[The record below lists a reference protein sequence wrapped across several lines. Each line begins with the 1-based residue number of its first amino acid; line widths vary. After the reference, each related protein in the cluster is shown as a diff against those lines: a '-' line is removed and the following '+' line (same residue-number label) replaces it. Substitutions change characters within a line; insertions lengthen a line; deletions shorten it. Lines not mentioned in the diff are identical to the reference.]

1 MQDPP
6 KSKDHEWTIIKLLEW
21 TRSYFQSNC
30 IESPRQAAEILL
42 AYTLGVN
49 RIDLYVQHDKP
60 LCKNEL
66 GKFKTLIKRR
76 IANEPVAYILET
88 KEFWSMDFHVNQ
100 DVLIPRPETECLVEA
115 ALELLPDNA
124 GTGQKNVLELGTGSG
139 AVIIS
144 IASERPDNF
153 FFASDRSIKAITIAK
168 KNAVHLTL
176 EHRINFFSGD
186 WLLPVNEHL
195 RFFDIIVSNPP
206 YISKRVIP
214 SLCPEI
220 YRYEP
225 IIALDGGEDGLSSLK
240 NIIMGAHKYL
250 KKHGYLLLEIGE
262 TQTSDLK
269 KIIDDCGKYDQV
281 TFIKDYSGY
290 DRILKIRGSSSD

>member
-1 MQDPP
+1 MQNQPMP
-6 KSKDHEWTIIKLLEW
+6 NVHEWTIIKLLEW
-21 TRSYFQSNC
+21 TKSYFQSHC
-30 IESPRQAAEILL
+30 IESPRASAEILL
-42 AYTLGVN
+42 AYTLGFE
-49 RIDLYVQHDKP
+49 RIDLYVQYDKP

-66 GKFKTLIKRR
+66 GKFKALIKRR

-115 ALELLPDNA
+115 ALDCLPDVSV
-124 GTGQKNVLELGTGSG
+124 GQKNVLELGTGSG

-144 IASERPDNF
+144 IASERPGNL
-153 FFASDRSIKAITIAK
+153 FFASDCSIKAIKIAK
-168 KNAVHLTL
+168 KNAVRLHP
-176 EHRINFFSGD
+176 ENRINFFSGD
-186 WLLPVNEHL
+186 WFLPVNENM
-195 RFFDIIVSNPP
+195 RCFDIIISNPP
-206 YISKRVIP
+206 YIQKKVIP
-214 SLCPEI
+214 GLCHEI

-240 NIIMGAHKYL
+240 NIIMRAHMYL

-281 TFIKDYSGY
+281 AFMRDYSGY
-290 DRILKIRGSSSD
+290 DRILKIRLR